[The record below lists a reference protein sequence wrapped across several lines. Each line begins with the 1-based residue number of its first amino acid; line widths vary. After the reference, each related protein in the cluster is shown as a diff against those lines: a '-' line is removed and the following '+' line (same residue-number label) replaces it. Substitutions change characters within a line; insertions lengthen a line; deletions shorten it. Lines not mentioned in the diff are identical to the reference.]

1 MIGFIIFMLIFSTI
15 MASPLIAQLYYVYT
29 LEEEKCKCSTDW
41 KRDYIKI
48 FSFVAIM
55 YLFMIVMSLIL
66 GIEFYKNK
74 VVNMLMRLASLINM
88 IVLYVY
94 IRKLKEIE
102 CGCALEYDNIYTF
115 LKYYSLIGIVLM
127 TLSILMFVYTL
138 SNKLMGKK

>member
-1 MIGFIIFMLIFSTI
+1 MIRFILLMLILSTI
-15 MASPLIAQLYYVYT
+15 VVSPFMIQLYYVYT

-48 FSFVAIM
+48 FSFIAIM
-55 YLFMIVMSLIL
+55 YLFMIVMSLFL

-74 VVNMLMRLASLINM
+74 VVKMLMGLASLINM

-115 LKYYSLIGIVLM
+115 LKYYSLIGIVFM
-127 TLSILMFVYTL
+127 AASILMFVYTL